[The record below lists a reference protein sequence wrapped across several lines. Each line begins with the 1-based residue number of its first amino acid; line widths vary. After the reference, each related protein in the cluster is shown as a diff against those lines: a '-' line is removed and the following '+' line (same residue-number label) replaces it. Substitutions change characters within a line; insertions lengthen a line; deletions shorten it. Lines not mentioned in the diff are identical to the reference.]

1 MSGIFKAIDVAA
13 AGMTVQRQKM
23 DVVSENIANIDTSR
37 TPEGGPYRRQRVLVS
52 DVDSKK
58 SFSLAMSAAHDKLA
72 RTNPRHIKGRIHA
85 LGNSTE
91 PDKVTGQAVSDPD
104 SSFKLVYDPSHPD
117 ADSDGYV
124 KMPDIEMI
132 NEMVDMIAANRAYE
146 ANISTISTSK
156 RMLNEALDI

>member
-13 AGMTVQRQKM
+13 TGMTVQRQKM

-37 TPEGGPYRRQRVLVS
+37 TAEGGPYRRQRVLVS
-52 DVDSKK
+52 ETDAKP
-58 SFSLAMSAAHDKLA
+58 SFGRAMSAAHDKLA
-72 RTNPRHIKGRIHA
+72 RTNPRHIKGRIHS
-85 LGNSTE
+85 LSRSTE
-91 PDKVTGQAVSDPD
+91 PDSVSGEEIRDPE

-117 ADSDGYV
+117 ADSEGYV

-146 ANISTISTSK
+146 ANISTISSSK

>member
-1 MSGIFKAIDVAA
+1 MSGIFKAIDVAS

-37 TPEGGPYRRQRVLVS
+37 TAKGGPYRRQRVLVS
-52 DVDSKK
+52 EADTKP
-58 SFSLAMSAAHDKLA
+58 SFRSAMSNAHNKLV
-72 RTNPRHIKGRIHA
+72 RTNSRHIRGRIQS
-85 LGNSTE
+85 LSRSPE
-91 PDKVTGQAVSDPD
+91 PDGVTGKEISDPE
-104 SSFKLVYDPSHPD
+104 SSFKLIYDPSHPD
-117 ADSDGYV
+117 ADSEGYV

-146 ANISTISTSK
+146 ANISTISSSK